1 MIFSNFAPQIQT
13 MITVLPISIS
23 QSDSL
28 QVQSATAP
36 LVVSRQVLN
45 TDSFVID
52 SSRLQQKTA
61 PAPVVKTVPFIPQ
74 NDSVAH
80 PTYDVI
86 NNNFVISHDES
97 LMDQL
102 GINPIEPVDA
112 EQKSFATVEIEQPVE
127 EVAQTEQPT
136 ALADTTPVAEFE
148 LVQAESQ
155 TVVEEPALPAQVVT
169 QPEPQPIAEVV
180 DTVAVTDSVALDSC
194 SLLASDTIVA
204 KPRTHTTQDVA
215 ILRKVRNISAN
226 KLLADADWML
236 ITIIVSF
243 VLFAWV
249 RFTSHRFVQSVRQT
263 VTNIYA
269 AVRFYEE
276 HNLTRGRVFFMLN
289 VLFFINLSLFVCQC
303 FDYYS
308 IAIDGL
314 EGIKLFALLFAI
326 FVILLGLKSFVL
338 AVLELIFQTDGAF
351 GLYNFSMFCCYK
363 LYGMLMLPVVAALP
377 FVSAD
382 IAEKL
387 IWVGLGLFAFMYL
400 YSILRGF
407 RIAIKNRASI
417 FYMLLFLCAIEIL
430 PLTFILKCISLYR

>member
-1 MIFSNFAPQIQT
+1 
-13 MITVLPISIS
+13 MITVLPTSIS

-52 SSRLQQKTA
+52 SSRLQQKTVST
-61 PAPVVKTVPFIPQ
+61 PVVKTVPFIPQ
-74 NDSVAH
+74 NDSIAH

-86 NNNFVISHDES
+86 NNDFVITHNET

-102 GINPIEPVDA
+102 GINPIDPIDVEY
-112 EQKSFATVEIEQPVE
+112 ESFATVEVNQPVE
-127 EVAQTEQPT
+127 EVAQTEQP
-136 ALADTTPVAEFE
+136 AVLADTTPVVE
-148 LVQAESQ
+148 LVLEQ
-155 TVVEEPALPAQVVT
+155 TQPQTIVEESIAQAQVEIQTESNSITEVADT
-169 QPEPQPIAEVV
+169 IA
-180 DTVAVTDSVALDSC
+180 AVDSVALDSC
-194 SLLASDTIVA
+194 VVLASDSVAQVA

-215 ILRKVRNISAN
+215 ILRKVRSISAN

-289 VLFFINLSLFVCQC
+289 ILFFINLSLFVCQC
-303 FDYYS
+303 FDFYS
-308 IAIDGL
+308 INIEGL
-314 EGIKLFALLFAI
+314 AGFKLFAILFTV
-326 FVILLGLKSFVL
+326 FVVLLGLKSFVL

-382 IAEKL
+382 VAEKL
-387 IWVGLGLFAFMYL
+387 IWVGLGLFAFVYL

-417 FYMLLFLCAIEIL
+417 FYMLLYLSAIEIL